1 MWTARQTDSV
11 VSPASLL
18 PDALSDEEQDFQT
31 AEDNPRKRGKWVM
44 ALSTLDPSRR

>member
-18 PDALSDEEQDFQT
+18 PDTLSDEEQDFQT
-31 AEDNPRKRGKWVM
+31 AEDNPRKRQVGHS
-44 ALSTLDPSRR
+44 ALYSGFFL